1 METREYQKT
10 INYIFDLIEGGLL
23 KVGDQLPTERKL
35 SERLGIS
42 RNSIREAL
50 RTLENLGL
58 VECRQGSGTY
68 LVDHVSETFKK
79 AINIMLMMKQTSHSE
94 ICEFRRHMEKA
105 ACRFVISKGVSEEA
119 RSALLSAVE
128 RLKLSEE
135 TNGMAEADTLF
146 HYTLIRATGNSFM
159 ITIFDAV
166 TDTYRKF
173 IDDILTLSDSATKSE
188 LNKAHEKI
196 ARSLVSGDE
205 EACIAAINE
214 HYDIVE
220 RIEESHNAKH

>member
-10 INYIFDLIEGGLL
+10 INYIFDLLESGMLR
-23 KVGDQLPTERKL
+23 VGDQLPTERKL

-68 LVDHVSETFKK
+68 LVDHVSETFTK
-79 AINIMLMMKQTSHSE
+79 AINIMLMMKQTSRSE
-94 ICEFRRHMEKA
+94 IGIFRRYMEKA
-105 ACRFVISKGVSEEA
+105 ACRSIMRKGISEES
-119 RSALLSAVE
+119 RSELLNAVE

-135 TNGMAEADTLF
+135 NGGMTEADTQF
-146 HYTLIRATGNSFM
+146 HYTLIR
-159 ITIFDAV
+159 ITKNNFAITLFGSV
-166 TDTYRKF
+166 TDIYRKF
-173 IDDILTLSDSATKSE
+173 IDDTLIISDAATKAK
-188 LNKAHEKI
+188 LNDAHERI
-196 ARSLVSGDE
+196 ALSVIAGDE
-205 EACIAAINE
+205 AACLKAIDE

-220 RIEESHNAKH
+220 SLERPHK